1 MSAITEITLKVC
13 NIFLP
18 NKKALQQGRNLVI
31 LRGGRRYICNWKDEI
46 IHGPSTGVKCVLL
59 LFLDMSLAK
68 V

>member
-46 IHGPSTGVKCVLL
+46 IHGPSPSVKCVAPLIRDM
-59 LFLDMSLAK
+59 FLAE